1 MASRKLAFAIPGG
14 LEQRTGG
21 TIYDLRVV
29 EALSRQGWDARAIA
43 LPGAFPNP
51 SATQIRQAISL
62 LSAVPDDEALIVDGL
77 AFGALDTAEL
87 ARLHRPLIAMVH
99 HPIGLEAGLP
109 PDLARMLVARERA
122 NLCHAR
128 HVIVP
133 SAHTADMLR
142 RHFDVP
148 ADRVTVARPGFDNSA
163 SGGRRAAHPPLILS
177 VGILARRKGHDVL
190 LAALGALTDLDWQAV
205 LAGRAH
211 DSETATELQALR
223 DAFGLAG
230 RVRIAGEV
238 PDDELARLYG
248 AASIFALATRY
259 EGYGIVFG
267 EAMRSGLPIVSCHV
281 GAVPETV
288 PKEAGLLVPPDDPPA
303 FAAALRLLLENGP
316 LRHDMAGAAHC
327 HGAALT
333 GWDETA
339 RIVAGVVAQRD
350 KS

>member
-14 LEQRTGG
+14 LDQRTGG

-29 EALSRQGWDARAIA
+29 EALSRQGWDARTIS
-43 LPGAFPNP
+43 LPGAFPNA
-51 SATQIRQAISL
+51 SAAQIREAISL
-62 LSAVPDDEALIVDGL
+62 LRAVPGDETLIVDGL
-77 AFGALDTAEL
+77 AFGALDTSEL
-87 ARLHRPLIAMVH
+87 ARLRRPLIAMVH

-109 PDLARMLVARERA
+109 PDLARMLIARERA
-122 NLCHAR
+122 NLRHAR

-142 RHFDVP
+142 RHFDVS
-148 ADRVTVARPGFDNSA
+148 ADKVTVARPGFDNAAFCGRSA
-163 SGGRRAAHPPLILS
+163 VDPPLILS

-190 LAALGALTDLDWQAV
+190 LAALGALTDLDWQSV

-211 DSETATELQALR
+211 DPETATELPAMR

-303 FAAALRLLLENGP
+303 FAAALRLLLEDGP
-316 LRHDMAGAAHC
+316 LRQNMAGAAHR

-339 RIVAGVVAQRD
+339 RIVAGVVAQMD